1 MGIYIEQLQRL
12 EDDPVSI
19 ERQLLKAQV
28 NDNIES
34 SKLNP
39 DLESPNLYRNHNLY
53 IPEHYRTAYTRM
65 RLSSHNLKIETGR
78 WSRIP
83 RERRLCQCGSVQDEV
98 HVILHCPL
106 LQNIRDRFPTI
117 NFSSI
122 IEVMTHENESELCKC
137 VFTLTKYVL
146 QINSQEL

>member
-1 MGIYIEQLQRL
+1 M
-12 EDDPVSI
+12 
-19 ERQLLKAQV
+19 ERQLLKTQV
-28 NDNIES
+28 NENIES
-34 SKLNP
+34 SKRMTYKLLNP
-39 DLESPNLYRNHNLY
+39 NLESPNLYRNHNLY
-53 IPEHYRTAYTRM
+53 IPEHHRVAYTRM
-65 RLSSHNLKIETGR
+65 RLSSHCLKIETGR

-106 LQNIRDRFPTI
+106 LQNIRDGFPNI

-122 IEVMTHENESELCKC
+122 NEVMVHDSESELCRCLYILNKHII
-137 VFTLTKYVL
+137 